1 MSSPRSHLTF
11 ANVVAALALF
21 IALGGVSWAAVS
33 LPKASVG
40 SRELKAN
47 AVGTRNVRDGSLLA
61 SDFKAGE
68 LLRARKGD
76 PGPKG
81 DTGPKGDA
89 GPKGATGAKGAA
101 GSAGPIGPPGS
112 TGPAGPQGPSGVSGW
127 TFKIKPLS
135 IGGSPNHTPAEDEA
149 DCPAGTKVLGG
160 GVTAGNEGD
169 RSKLHVYES
178 GPAGVA
184 DGWYVGV
191 RNDGADTVPI
201 FIWAICAAI

>member
-21 IALGGVSWAAVS
+21 IPLGGVSWAAVS

-47 AVGTRNVRDGSLLA
+47 AVGTRNVRDGSLLS
-61 SDFKAGE
+61 SDFKSGE

-89 GPKGATGAKGAA
+89 GPKGATGAKGT
-101 GSAGPIGPPGS
+101 IGPA
-112 TGPAGPQGPSGVSGW
+112 GPAGPQGPSGVSGW
-127 TFKIKPLS
+127 TFVTKHLN
-135 IGGSPNHTPAEDEA
+135 IGGSPNHTAAEDEA
-149 DCPAGTKVLGG
+149 DCPSGTKVLGG
-160 GVTAGNEGD
+160 GVTAGNGGD
-169 RSKLHVYES
+169 RTKLHVYES

-184 DGWYVGV
+184 DGWYAGMQ
-191 RNDGADTVPI
+191 NDGANSVPV
-201 FIWAICAAI
+201 FIWAICAAV